1 LGTLL
6 LKVEWRKLM
15 AKKLKPKHLGTGLAS
30 KAGKALKGR
39 KSKIDRALDKAMGGS
54 KPTKKKT
61 RARG

>member
-1 LGTLL
+1 
-6 LKVEWRKLM
+6 M